1 LRILHVH
8 SGNLF
13 GGVETALLSLVREQ
27 ARAPRIEPAFALCF
41 DGRLARELR
50 ALGATV
56 RMLAPVRARNP
67 LSVMRARR
75 RLAEVIEVERIDAV
89 ICHMPWAHAIFA
101 PAVRRSGRPLVF
113 WMHNPANGRHWVE
126 RWAARTAPDLAICNS
141 RFTAA
146 TIVKLFTPARSEI
159 LCFPLETG
167 GPRLPTSER
176 DALRMELGAPTG
188 GVAILQA
195 SRMEPM
201 KGHESHLR
209 ALGIL
214 RDHRDW
220 VCWMAGDAERPP
232 ERAYLE
238 RLAALAHELGID
250 GRVKFLGHR
259 GDVRKLM
266 LAADVFC
273 QPNAAPDAFGLVFVE
288 ALGAGLPVVTTAMG
302 GACEIVDERCGI
314 LTPPDDVPALARA
327 LLKLIED
334 PAERLRLGSAGPA
347 RAALLCD
354 PAARMAEF
362 EEILLG
368 LVDGASANRKAQT
381 GNHR

>member
-1 LRILHVH
+1 MRILHVH

-13 GGVETALLSLVREQ
+13 GGVETALLSLAREQ
-27 ARAPRIEPAFALCF
+27 ARAPRVEPVFALCF
-41 DGRLARELR
+41 DGRLARDLR
-50 ALGATV
+50 ALGAAV

-75 RLAEVIEVERIDAV
+75 RLAEVIEADRIAAV
-89 ICHMPWAHAIFA
+89 ICHMAWAHAIFA

-113 WMHNPANGRHWVE
+113 WMHNAANGRHWVE

-141 RFTAA
+141 SFTAS
-146 TIVKLFTPARSEI
+146 TIVKLFTPARNEI
-159 LCFPLETG
+159 LCFPVATG
-167 GPRLPTSER
+167 GPRLPPSER
-176 DALRMELGAPTG
+176 DAIRRELGAPPDG
-188 GVAILQA
+188 AAILQA
-195 SRMEPM
+195 SRMEPL

-209 ALGIL
+209 ALSTL
-214 RDHRDW
+214 REHRDW
-220 VCWMAGDAERPP
+220 VCWMAGGAERPH

-238 RLAALAHELGID
+238 RLMILARELGID

-259 GDVRKLM
+259 DDVNRLM
-266 LAADVFC
+266 RAADIFC

-327 LLKLIED
+327 LSNLIEN
-334 PAERLRLGSAGPA
+334 PAERLRLGSAGQE
-347 RAALLCD
+347 RAATLCD
-354 PAARMAEF
+354 PAARMAQF

-368 LVDGASANRKAQT
+368 LCGGASAERKAHA
-381 GNHR
+381 GSHR

>member
-1 LRILHVH
+1 MRILHVH

-13 GGVETALLSLVREQ
+13 GGVETALLSLMREQ
-27 ARAPRIEPAFALCF
+27 VRAPQIEPVFALCF
-41 DGRLARELR
+41 EGRFARDLR
-50 ALGATV
+50 ALGAPV

-67 LSVMRARR
+67 LSVLRARR
-75 RLAEVIEVERIDAV
+75 RLAGIIVAERIEAV

-113 WMHNPANGRHWVE
+113 WMHSAANGRHWVE

-141 RFTAA
+141 RFTAS
-146 TIVKLFTPARSEI
+146 TMVKLFTPARSEI
-159 LCFPLETG
+159 LCFPVATG
-167 GPRLPTSER
+167 GPHLPPFER
-176 DALRMELGAPTG
+176 DALRAELGAPTG
-188 GVAILQA
+188 GAAILQA
-195 SRMEPM
+195 SRMEPL

-214 RDHRDW
+214 RDRRDW
-220 VCWMAGDAERPP
+220 VCWMAGGAERPH

-238 RLAALAHELGID
+238 QLAALARELGIE

-259 GDVRKLM
+259 GDVRQLM
-266 LAADVFC
+266 FAADIFC

-314 LTPPDDVPALARA
+314 LTPPGDVTALAQA
-327 LLKLIED
+327 LSKLIAN

-347 RAALLCD
+347 RAATLCD
-354 PAARMAEF
+354 PAARMAQF
-362 EEILLG
+362 EEILLSLRG
-368 LVDGASANRKAQT
+368 GASADQKTAA
-381 GNHR
+381 GSHR